1 MKCYAQY
8 KGSVGVEAHGAFS
21 YGRIKSHKKR
31 ETRRVGFVTF
41 TMGIFLKPLEKKGN
55 MRYNDILVDF
65 VT

>member
-31 ETRRVGFVTF
+31 GDETG
-41 TMGIFLKPLEKKGN
+41 GI
-55 MRYNDILVDF
+55 RDF
-65 VT
+65 YDGDFSETT

>member
-31 ETRRVGFVTF
+31 GNKTGGIREFYDGLFSRKDLKKSTF
-41 TMGIFLKPLEKKGN
+41 WSIMV
-55 MRYNDILVDF
+55 YW
-65 VT
+65 